1 MQLTRPKSVYR
12 TQSLAMRVDRA
23 GENRFAVA
31 LIAILSLAT
40 LSVLATTSALSP
52 TRRRPRDYRLAVV
65 SREG

>member
-31 LIAILSLAT
+31 LIAILSLAI
-40 LSVLATTSALSP
+40 LSVLATTSALS
-52 TRRRPRDYRLAVV
+52 RQHADDLATIA
-65 SREG
+65 SPS